1 MWIIVTCVACS
12 IITSVVTTKI
22 LATHYFK
29 IVDGYVDEMCGKTRE
44 FVNSVLYKQNRMLFR
59 KRSTEEALF

>member
-12 IITSVVTTKI
+12 IITSAVTTKI

-44 FVNSVLYKQNRMLFR
+44 FVNSILYK
-59 KRSTEEALF
+59 